1 MEFLAVRGKCARMI
15 TATNE
20 QLSHRESSPFFPG
33 FVYMQGQVI
42 ITQGWSPYLIGA
54 VTILGRSAIDATTLP
69 SHSLKL
75 GITLV
80 ETIHVR
86 TLHTLQKRDM
96 Y

>member
-1 MEFLAVRGKCARMI
+1 MNNLV
-15 TATNE
+15 T
-20 QLSHRESSPFFPG
+20 ESSPIIFPG

-42 ITQGWSPYLIGA
+42 ITQGWRSPYLIGA
-54 VTILGRSAIDATTLP
+54 VTILGRSAVDATTLQ

-96 Y
+96 YWSL